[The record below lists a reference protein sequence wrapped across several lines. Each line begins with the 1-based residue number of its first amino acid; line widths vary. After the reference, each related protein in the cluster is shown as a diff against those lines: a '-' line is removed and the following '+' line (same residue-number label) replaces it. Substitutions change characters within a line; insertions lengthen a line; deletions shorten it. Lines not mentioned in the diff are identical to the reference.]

1 MPDTAS
7 ADREDWLHM
16 YIGEEAIAVGVCEAL
31 EDLTIPNATMIVET
45 AKALCGKA

>member
-1 MPDTAS
+1 MPGTAS
-7 ADREDWLHM
+7 VDRQDCLHLH
-16 YIGEEAIAVGVCEAL
+16 IGEEAIAVGVCSAL